1 MLHQIGVTDKRR
13 LTHDLAAIKAAFV
26 SPATLNRTK
35 VATRDASALGMD
47 AAAVVAVIQA
57 LQYPADFDKSATA
70 HHNPQQWHDS
80 YKPIIGQRT
89 LYLKFTV
96 DDEGKFLLTSFKEA

>member
-1 MLHQIGVTDKRR
+1 MTEKRR
-13 LTHDLAAIKAAFV
+13 LTHDLAAIKAAFA
-26 SPATLNRTK
+26 SPATLNRTM
-35 VATRDASALGMD
+35 VSARDAATLGMD

-70 HHNPQQWHDS
+70 HHDPRQWHDS
-80 YKPIIGQRT
+80 YKPVVNGVT
-89 LYLKFTV
+89 LYLKFTL

>member
-1 MLHQIGVTDKRR
+1 MTEKRR
-13 LTHDLAAIKAAFV
+13 STHDLSAIKAAF
-26 SPATLNRTK
+26 ATTASLNRTK
-35 VATRDASALGMD
+35 VSTRDAAALGMD

-80 YKPIIGQRT
+80 YKPMVDQRT
-89 LYLKFTV
+89 LYLKFTL

>member
-1 MLHQIGVTDKRR
+1 MTEKRR
-13 LTHDLAAIKAAFV
+13 LTHDLAAIKAALA
-26 SPATLNRTK
+26 SPATLNRTL
-35 VATRDASALGMD
+35 VSARDAAALGID

-70 HHNPQQWHDS
+70 HHDPRQWHDS
-80 YKPIIGQRT
+80 YKPVVNGAT
-89 LYLKFTV
+89 LYLKFTL

>member
-1 MLHQIGVTDKRR
+1 MTEKRR
-13 LTHDLAAIKAAFV
+13 STHDLSAIKAAF
-26 SPATLNRTK
+26 ATTASLNRTK
-35 VATRDASALGMD
+35 VSTRDAAALGMD
-47 AAAVVAVIQA
+47 AAAVVTVIQA

-80 YKPIIGQRT
+80 YKPMVDQRT
-89 LYLKFTV
+89 LYLKFTL

>member
-1 MLHQIGVTDKRR
+1 MAEKRR
-13 LTHDLAAIKAAFV
+13 FTHDLAGIKSAFT

-35 VATRDASALGMD
+35 VATRDAAALGMD
-47 AAAVVAVIQA
+47 AAAVIAVIQA

-70 HHNPQQWHDS
+70 HHNPRQWHDS
-80 YKPIIGQRT
+80 YKPVLDQRT